1 MNFFG
6 NRYTSSPRPTVESRS
21 NAFQGTNKFLL
32 LYVTSEILLESIQE
46 KKNSLWNYEFTS
58 ISSKI
63 LLVC

>member
-32 LYVTSEILLESIQE
+32 LYVTSEILLEPIQE
-46 KKNSLWNYEFTS
+46 KKTVDGTMNLHLFQA
-58 ISSKI
+58 KF
-63 LLVC
+63 L